1 MAYKFTIL
9 IENTAVGGLAA
20 EHGFSA
26 LLEGGGRQLLFDCG
40 HTGAFIDN
48 AAALGVALRPDAVVL
63 SHNHYDHAGGLL
75 RLLNEQ
81 SEFEL
86 YYSGDFFKSCYWI
99 DTETG
104 ARNDTQSEVTRELL
118 LGYAGLKQR
127 PVTASLTPVEGFN
140 GLYILSNFKRL
151 DFEPVDQSNFAVR
164 GGKTGVDDYL
174 DEIALAIS
182 GADGITVISGCAHCG
197 AAGICQAAE
206 RLLGVGV
213 RRFYGG
219 THLVAYDE
227 QRAQDTARFFE
238 TNEFLEVGACHCT
251 GEMGAAAL
259 SALSCYKKVGAGFS
273 TLIP

>member
-1 MAYKFTIL
+1 M
-9 IENTAVGGLAA
+9 A
-20 EHGFSA
+20 EHGFCA
-26 LLEGGGRQLLFDCG
+26 LLEGSGRQLLFDCG

-48 AAALGVALRPDAVVL
+48 AAALGIALRPDAVVL
-63 SHNHYDHAGGLL
+63 SHNHYDHASGLL

-81 SEFEL
+81 PEFEL
-86 YYSGDFFKSCYWI
+86 YYSGDFFKTCYWI
-99 DTETG
+99 DSETG
-104 ARNDTQSEVTRELL
+104 ARNDTQSGVTQKLL
-118 LGYAGLKQR
+118 SGYAGVKQN
-127 PVTASLTPVEGFN
+127 PITAALTPIEGFS
-140 GLYILSNFKRL
+140 GVYILSNFKRL
-151 DFEPVDQSNFAVR
+151 DFEPVDKSNFAVR
-164 GGKTGVDDYL
+164 GGVTEIDDYR
-174 DEIALAIS
+174 DEIALAIK
-182 GADGITVISGCAHCG
+182 GPAGITVISGCAHCG
-197 AAGICQAAE
+197 AAGICEAAQQ
-206 RLLGVGV
+206 RLGARV